1 MNKDNQERLVL
12 ENYEN
17 EFFYKKKTTNL
28 NITFNRIAFIFFI
41 FFIICIIFSLK
52 VFYLGSLNSKIKIEK
67 FLPIKKNY
75 RVDILDNNGNFIAKA
90 INTQRVGINPNLVI
104 DKKKLLITLQ
114 AIFPNKDF
122 KELKKKIK
130 KKNYFRLTEDFNQ
143 SEIEKLRLLG
153 DKAIKFEEKITR
165 LYPQENLFSHI
176 IGQIDDENNGISGIE
191 KFFDYELKTR
201 KEPLKL
207 TVDTDIQFLIR
218 EELIKFS
225 KIFRNIGSAGI
236 LMNVN
241 NGEILSMVSLPDFN
255 INKRKNIKDV
265 RYINRAT
272 KGLYEFGSVFKTFT
286 IASGLNEDVITVD
299 TEFLGSNKSINC
311 GNKQTIREYDEKM
324 PSDLTTEEILIRS
337 GNVGSVRIIRK
348 IGAEKHK
355 FFLKNIG
362 ILEKIEFDIEEVGRP
377 SSIDWHEGCKLET
390 VSFGHGIN
398 TTSLQLAKAYSIIS
412 NGGYD
417 IKPTLIKNDLSKKK
431 MRKKILKED
440 VSKEMNLIL
449 RKIVSTED
457 GTAGQADVKGYEVGG
472 KTGTAQQ
479 PSKDGGYS
487 KIKINTFVA
496 IFPVSKPKY
505 VLIIVLEAPKTSKDY
520 YYKYRNKKGGYK
532 GSPYNTAGW
541 TSVEVAGQIIE
552 KIGPILATKYTEIN

>member
-255 INKRKNIKDV
+255 INKRKNIKDA

-431 MRKKILKED
+431 MRKK
-440 VSKEMNLIL
+440 
-449 RKIVSTED
+449 
-457 GTAGQADVKGYEVGG
+457 
-472 KTGTAQQ
+472 
-479 PSKDGGYS
+479 
-487 KIKINTFVA
+487 F
-496 IFPVSKPKY
+496 
-505 VLIIVLEAPKTSKDY
+505 
-520 YYKYRNKKGGYK
+520 
-532 GSPYNTAGW
+532 
-541 TSVEVAGQIIE
+541 
-552 KIGPILATKYTEIN
+552 